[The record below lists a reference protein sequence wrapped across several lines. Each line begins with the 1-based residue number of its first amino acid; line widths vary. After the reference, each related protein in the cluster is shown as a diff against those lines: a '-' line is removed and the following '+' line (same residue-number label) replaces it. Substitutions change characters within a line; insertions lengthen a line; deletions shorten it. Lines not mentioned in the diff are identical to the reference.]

1 MYDQLAVTHCL
12 CCGMSVET
20 DGHSYV
26 CPDHGRMAVTATD
39 MNFD

>member
-1 MYDQLAVTHCL
+1 
-12 CCGMSVET
+12 MSVET